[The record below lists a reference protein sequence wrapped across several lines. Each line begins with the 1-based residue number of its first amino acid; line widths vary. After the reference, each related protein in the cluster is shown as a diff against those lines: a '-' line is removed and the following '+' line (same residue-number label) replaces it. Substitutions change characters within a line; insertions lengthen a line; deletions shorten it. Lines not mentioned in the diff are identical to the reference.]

1 MSWTIDIYDETNK
14 LNDELLKTLENV
26 LETACSSENVPEE
39 AELSVTFTGDDQIRK
54 LNREFRDKDTAT
66 DVLSFPMEEEEAF
79 FPEDMPLM
87 LGDIIISVDTAVR
100 QAEEYGHSLERE
112 ICFLAV
118 HGFLHL
124 NGYVHDTEQ
133 AEQQMIDKQK
143 DILHQHGIQKQ

>member
-1 MSWTIDIYDETNK
+1 MSWTIDIYDETNR
-14 LNDELLKTLENV
+14 LDDVLLQTLENV
-26 LETACSSENVPEE
+26 LETACSSESVPEE
-39 AELSVTFTGDDQIRK
+39 AELSVTFTGDAQIRK
-54 LNREFRDKDTAT
+54 LNREFRNKDTAT
-66 DVLSFPMEEEEAF
+66 DVLSFPMEEEAAF
-79 FPEDMPLM
+79 FPEEMPLM

-133 AEQQMIDKQK
+133 AEQQMIEKQK
-143 DILHQHGIQKQ
+143 DILHQHGIQK

>member
-1 MSWTIDIYDETNK
+1 MSWTIDIYDETNR
-14 LNDELLKTLENV
+14 LDDALLQTLENV
-26 LETACSSENVPEE
+26 LETACSSESVPEE
-39 AELSVTFTGDDQIRK
+39 AELSVTFTGDAQIRK
-54 LNREFRDKDTAT
+54 LNREFRNKDTAT
-66 DVLSFPMEEEEAF
+66 DVLSFPMEEEAAF
-79 FPEDMPLM
+79 FPEEMPLM

-133 AEQQMIDKQK
+133 AEQQMIEKQK
-143 DILHQHGIQKQ
+143 DILHQHGIQK